1 MILVLFPFDKI
12 NKKHFIDR
20 FYMVS
25 GEKGWFPYGTDC
37 SRGID
42 RREAYCIK
50 V

>member
-1 MILVLFPFDKI
+1 
-12 NKKHFIDR
+12 
-20 FYMVS
+20 MVS